1 MKAERDASGARRAA
15 WPAPLGGAML
25 SDARLGEAGPQLFDP
40 ARYGERARPV
50 DAGGRQAAW
59 FVHGEGWQGVLRRYR
74 RGGMIARLSRDSYL
88 WAGEDRTRSFREY
101 RLLAA
106 MRRQGLDVP
115 APLAA
120 AYWRQGPVYRAAILV
135 ERIPGVKPL
144 AQMLAEPLWEPVAAA
159 IVRMHRAGVW
169 HADLNAFNILIGGE
183 GRVWLIDFDRGI
195 QGRLSDRQR
204 QGNLERLRRSL
215 NKVAGTPASASGSS
229 CATATGRRGAWASS
243 LDAGEAVRPGPM
255 GRRRGDRPRFAAK
268 APKVGEVRVKSFII
282 APFGT
287 PEIHA

>member
-1 MKAERDASGARRAA
+1 MPAARARPALAA
-15 WPAPLGGAML
+15 PCC
-25 SDARLGEAGPQLFDP
+25 DARLGEAGPQLFDP

-106 MRRQGLDVP
+106 MRRQGPGRAGAAGRRLL
-115 APLAA
+115 AP
-120 AYWRQGPVYRAAILV
+120 GPVYRAAILV

-159 IVRMHRAGVW
+159 IVRMRAGVW

-215 NKVAGTPASASGSS
+215 NKVAGTPANAFGSS

-243 LDAGEAVRPGPM
+243 LDAGEGRPSGADGAQTRRSSPICGKSPQSWGGP
-255 GRRRGDRPRFAAK
+255 R
-268 APKVGEVRVKSFII
+268 
-282 APFGT
+282 
-287 PEIHA
+287 